1 MAAEED
7 KGLNEALAL
16 AEPLYDFARYLT
28 KSSAE
33 ADDLLQETFVRALAA
48 YDRFEPGSNMKAW
61 LFRILRNTFLDQRRR
76 DKKQGR
82 PTTLAEELPN
92 DDALLR
98 DDVEIDFLKN
108 VVAEDIER
116 ALMDLPEESRLVVLL
131 DFEGFDEE
139 EIADLAGCARGT
151 VKSRLSRAR
160 ARLRAALAEYVK

>member
-7 KGLNEALAL
+7 KGLTEALAL

-33 ADDLLQETFVRALAA
+33 AEDLLQETFVRALGA

-76 DKKQGR
+76 DKKRGG
-82 PTTLAEELPN
+82 TSELAEDMAN
-92 DDALLR
+92 DDELLR
-98 DDVEIDFLKN
+98 DDVEIDFLKH

-116 ALMDLPEESRLVVLL
+116 ALMGLPEESRLVVLL

-160 ARLRAALAEYVK
+160 ARLRASLAEYVR

>member
-28 KSSAE
+28 KSSTE

-48 YDRFEPGSNMKAW
+48 YDRFEPGSNMMAW

-76 DKKQGR
+76 DKKRG
-82 PTTLAEELPN
+82 PSSTLAEDLPN
-92 DDALLR
+92 DEELLR

-116 ALMDLPEESRLVVLL
+116 ALMDLPEDSRLVVLL

-160 ARLRAALAEYVK
+160 ARLRTALAEYVR

>member
-33 ADDLLQETFVRALAA
+33 TDDLLQETFVRALAA